1 MKARRETSTASQDP
15 RSKRPFRLQRPIAGL
30 GRPQD
35 SLAHDRLSR
44 AILALQELR
53 CYTWNMNL
61 ELLSHQ
67 DLSDD
72 ELLAQVTRLAAA
84 ERVST
89 VQLIAA
95 LAEVDSRRLYL
106 GQGCASLFVY
116 CTSILRLSEHAAYG
130 RIEAAR
136 AARRLPILL
145 EMLGRGELTLT
156 SLCLIAPHLSDSNHF
171 DVLARVRHRSK
182 REVEDVVAS
191 LRPRPDVPAMVRK
204 LPERRAVAEAAVGPT
219 PPRAERLPPPAPSAT
234 VCPLAPER
242 YKLQVTISA
251 ETRAKLQ
258 RAQDLLRPSL
268 PSGDVASILDLAL
281 DMLVADLGRKKAAL
295 VMRPR
300 TAANSSRHARH
311 IPAAVRRAV
320 WKRDGGSCAFAGA
333 GRRCNE
339 TAFLE
344 FHHVTPFAAGG
355 EATAENIQ
363 LRCRAHNQYEA
374 ELFFGEPFIAR
385 EREPGYV
392 N

>member
-1 MKARRETSTASQDP
+1 
-15 RSKRPFRLQRPIAGL
+15 
-30 GRPQD
+30 
-35 SLAHDRLSR
+35 
-44 AILALQELR
+44 
-53 CYTWNMNL
+53 
-61 ELLSHQ
+61 
-67 DLSDD
+67 
-72 ELLAQVTRLAAA
+72 
-84 ERVST
+84 
-89 VQLIAA
+89 
-95 LAEVDSRRLYL
+95 
-106 GQGCASLFVY
+106 
-116 CTSILRLSEHAAYG
+116 
-130 RIEAAR
+130 
-136 AARRLPILL
+136 
-145 EMLGRGELTLT
+145 
-156 SLCLIAPHLSDSNHF
+156 
-171 DVLARVRHRSK
+171 
-182 REVEDVVAS
+182 
-191 LRPRPDVPAMVRK
+191 
-204 LPERRAVAEAAVGPT
+204 
-219 PPRAERLPPPAPSAT
+219 
-234 VCPLAPER
+234 
-242 YKLQVTISA
+242 VTISA

-268 PSGDVASILDLAL
+268 SSGDVASILDLAL
-281 DMLVADLGRKKAAL
+281 DMLVADLERKKAAL